1 MMLVLW
7 RATALAVA
15 LVSALSWKATASLS
29 AEAPRAKV
37 EAVADQDLRESLV
50 FGGKP
55 RSYRAF
61 IPESFGKNGPA
72 PAVVLFNG
80 SGSKV
85 DGLMDPWQDVA
96 RAEGVMLIGPG
107 AFAPGAWRIP
117 EDSPDFTSDVIEA
130 LKARY
135 PIDPRRVYLAGHSG
149 GAGHVLLLG
158 LLESEYFAAVAAHAS
173 ALRPGDAQLIDL
185 ATRKIPI
192 AIWVGTKDDLVPI
205 KAARETLAILTS
217 RGFPVK
223 LTEMNGHTHS
233 YTEREKALTAAS
245 WEFLKKERLPD
256 DPRYARYPFK
266 RPQ

>member
-1 MMLVLW
+1 
-7 RATALAVA
+7 
-15 LVSALSWKATASLS
+15 LS

-61 IPESFGKNGPA
+61 IPGSFGKNGPA

-85 DGLMDPWQDVA
+85 DGLMDPWQAVA
-96 RAEGVMLIGPG
+96 RANGVMLIGPG
-107 AFAPGAWRIP
+107 ASAPGAWLIP
-117 EDSPDFTSDVIEA
+117 EDSPGFTSKVVEA
-130 LKARY
+130 LKARF

-173 ALRPGDAQLIDL
+173 ALRPGDTQVIDL
-185 ATRKIPI
+185 ARRKIPM
-192 AIWVGTKDDLVPI
+192 AIWIGTKDDLVPI

-217 RGFPVK
+217 RGFPAK
-223 LTEMNGHTHS
+223 LTELNGHTHS
-233 YTEREKALTAAS
+233 YEERAQQLTSAS
-245 WEFLKKERLPD
+245 WEFLRKEALTE
-256 DPRYARYPFK
+256 DPRFVNYPFK
-266 RPQ
+266 R